1 MKKIVVVGCAG
12 FIGSHLCEGLLKQ
25 EFQVIGIDNFDS
37 FYSRKIKEKNLSSFI
52 NDRNFT
58 FLEIDTTDSSK
69 LETIP
74 EFDLIVNLAAKA
86 GVRPSIQSPN
96 DYIKSNIQGNQNILD
111 LLVNRDIKKYIF
123 ASSSSIYGN
132 TTDIPFKEENPCNQP
147 ISPYAYSKKTGEM
160 MNYAYHNLYNISI
173 LNLRFFTVFG
183 PRQRPD
189 LAIHKFIK
197 LIKNDTPIEMFG
209 DGSSARD
216 YTYVGDT
223 VDGIIKSINYI
234 LNQETTF
241 DHFNLGNHYPV
252 TLKTMISTI
261 YSALNKA
268 PNIIQ
273 KPHQKG
279 EVDITFA
286 DISKA
291 KSKLGYNPKTSF
303 ETGIKK
309 FIEWYE
315 KTN

>member
-12 FIGSHLCEGLLKQ
+12 FIGSHLCEELLEKG
-25 EFQVIGIDNFDS
+25 FYVIGVDNFDD
-37 FYSRKIKEKNLSSFI
+37 FYPKTIKDNNLAAFTQHKNFEFHELDI
-52 NDRNFT
+52 T
-58 FLEIDTTDSSK
+58 QASK
-69 LETIP
+69 LKTLP
-74 EFDLIVNLAAKA
+74 QFDLIVNLAAKA
-86 GVRPSIQSPN
+86 GVRPSIQTPN

-111 LLVNRDIKKYIF
+111 LLVNRSVKKYVF

-132 TTDIPFKEENPCNQP
+132 TSEIPFREDNPCNEP

-160 MNYAYHNLYNISI
+160 MNYAYHKLYDISI

-189 LAIHKFIK
+189 LAIHKFVK
-197 LIKNDTPIEMFG
+197 LIKNDTPIEMYG

-216 YTYVGDT
+216 YTFVADT

-234 LNQETTF
+234 FEQDTTF

-252 TLKTMISTI
+252 TLKKMIDTI
-261 YSALNKA
+261 YSTLNKT
-268 PNIIQ
+268 PNIVQ

-286 DISKA
+286 DITKA
-291 KSKLGYNPKTSF
+291 QNKLGYNPETSF
-303 ETGIKK
+303 ENGIKK
-309 FIEWYE
+309 FIDWYE